1 MQSNGNTRAENQSK
15 KGQQMEYCFNV
26 YNKMAPTGIVLSLGK
41 MLKVT
46 QTQPGHTVHWLRPC
60 DRRQS
65 WTHLRHN
72 ALKKEVAAISLSTG
86 TLKKTITAKEIKY
99 MNEFLHETHPNSPV
113 IAIDAAVGDAGGH
126 RAHQNRKQRHPS
138 GAGANKRLAE
148 WGILA
153 SWGSSAEKSVFNYSL
168 LNLTRLNLVYRMA
181 DIIFRRFG
189 RFCRKNLPS
198 RTRGSPMITPKE
210 VPCTA
215 NQSPK
220 AAGDCRRKK
229 SSRSQ

>member
-46 QTQPGHTVHWLRPC
+46 QTQPVILCIGSDLAIGDSLGPICGTML
-60 DRRQS
+60 
-65 WTHLRHN
+65 
-72 ALKKEVAAISLSTG
+72 LKKKCCDLFIYG

-113 IAIDAAVGDAGGH
+113 IAIDAAVGDAGDIGLIKIVNNGI
-126 RAHQNRKQRHPS
+126 RP
-138 GAGANKRLAE
+138 GLGANKRLGRVGDI
-148 WGILA
+148 GIM
-153 SWGSSAEKSVFNYSL
+153 GIVAEKSVFNYSL

-181 DIIFRRFG
+181 DIISDALADFAAKTFLSER
-189 RFCRKNLPS
+189 
-198 RTRGSPMITPKE
+198 E
-210 VPCTA
+210 VA
-215 NQSPK
+215 V
-220 AAGDCRRKK
+220 
-229 SSRSQ
+229 